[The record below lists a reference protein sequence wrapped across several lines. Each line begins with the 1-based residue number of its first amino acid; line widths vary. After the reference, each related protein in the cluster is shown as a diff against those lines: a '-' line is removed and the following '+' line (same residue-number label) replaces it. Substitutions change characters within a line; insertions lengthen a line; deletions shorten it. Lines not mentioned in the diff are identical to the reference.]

1 MRLTLVLCIVAVIF
15 QSCVAGKAGFVPD
28 KKFAA
33 ADLQKDYNLFQSVLE
48 ESHPSLYW
56 YTSKDSMDYYF
67 TWGKEQ
73 IKDSLKGYEFR
84 RILNYVISRINC
96 GHTSLLSNGGRSKDS
111 MQLRVFPLSLKLW
124 PDTMVVV
131 DNLNRRDSVLKRGT
145 VITSINGKRF
155 PELTD
160 TLTRFI
166 SSDGYNMTNKL
177 QTLSSRS
184 GFGTTYRSV
193 FGIGRHI
200 NISFINNQGQEKDTM
215 IRSFVPVRD
224 TTKKTA
230 QRTPGEKTSKKERR
244 NNIRSLQMHDDT
256 RTAVMQLHSFGRSLG
271 LNKFIKTSFR
281 SIRKNNTENLVIDL
295 RSNGGGSVAN
305 STLLSKYISNKPF
318 KVADSLYAIDRY
330 SRYGRLIDDHLFNY
344 LFMLFMT
351 KKQEDEKYHFGYFE
365 RHLFKPKKKN
375 HFNGNV
381 YLLTGGN
388 SFSAS
393 TLFAQVVNDQPN
405 VFILGEETGGGAYGN
420 TAWLIPEVK
429 LPETKIK
436 FRLPLFRLVMDK
448 TVPKD
453 GRGIQPDIEVLPTV
467 KAIKE
472 GRDYKLEK
480 AMELIKQKQTGI
492 N

>member
-1 MRLTLVLCIVAVIF
+1 
-15 QSCVAGKAGFVPD
+15 
-28 KKFAA
+28 
-33 ADLQKDYNLFQSVLE
+33 
-48 ESHPSLYW
+48 
-56 YTSKDSMDYYF
+56 
-67 TWGKEQ
+67 
-73 IKDSLKGYEFR
+73 
-84 RILNYVISRINC
+84 
-96 GHTSLLSNGGRSKDS
+96 
-111 MQLRVFPLSLKLW
+111 
-124 PDTMVVV
+124 MVVV

-351 KKQEDEKYHFGYFE
+351 KKQEDKKYHFGYFE